1 MSGEDERRSAEEVPG
16 DGVDPSGGDTGGLH
30 RVGRADELAPGDR
43 LVAEV
48 RGREVAVFNVDG
60 GFHAVVNHCTHQ
72 GGPVCEG
79 LLSGTLGVGDDGALR
94 YERTDRVLSCPWH
107 GWEFD
112 VTTGEHLAPTGFRL
126 PTYDVV
132 VEDGDLLVRA

>member
-1 MSGEDERRSAEEVPG
+1 MT
-16 DGVDPSGGDTGGLH
+16 DGAGRLH
-30 RVGRADELAPGDR
+30 RVGRTDELEPGDR

-60 GFHAVVNHCTHQ
+60 AFHAVVNHCPHQ

-79 LLSGTLGVGDDGALR
+79 LLSGTLGTDDGGELVYRRA
-94 YERTDRVLSCPWH
+94 DRVLSCPWH

-112 VTTGEHLAPTGFRL
+112 VTTGEHLAPSGFRL
-126 PTYDVV
+126 PMYEVV
-132 VEDGDLLVRA
+132 NRDGVLFVRG